1 MIDALPAPSLREAR
15 LLSFAL
21 NCAADNPAAIGSQR
35 RATELLDALGIEP
48 RENGSFFVTPE
59 ADLADAQARLTAAP
73 GDDLDTVEAMAMR
86 LAEASGA
93 RWDKI
98 SEPVDDERFDYESRG
113 YWRRLARAAIA
124 LAADPAFIGRR
135 AGV

>member
-1 MIDALPAPSLREAR
+1 MDALQAPSLREAR

-35 RATELLDALGIEP
+35 RATDLLERLGIEP

-59 ADLADAQARLTAAP
+59 ADIADALTRLASTS
-73 GDDLDTVEAMAMR
+73 GDDLDAVEAMAMR

-98 SEPVDDERFDYESRG
+98 SEPTDDEHFDYDSRG
-113 YWRRLARAAIA
+113 YWRRLARAALA
-124 LAADPAFIGRR
+124 LFADPTFAGRR